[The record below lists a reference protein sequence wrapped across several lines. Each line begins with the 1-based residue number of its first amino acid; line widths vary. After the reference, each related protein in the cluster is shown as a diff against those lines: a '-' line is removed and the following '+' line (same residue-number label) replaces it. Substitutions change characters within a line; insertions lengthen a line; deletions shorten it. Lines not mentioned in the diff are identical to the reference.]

1 MVLSILDSNW
11 NFSGWFDGR
20 EAACLELAAIFHL
33 ATRRQNSTFF
43 RKLPLFRCKTDK
55 KLLPAPALP
64 WFSCSRKLH
73 YNVQRFWSKAHCA
86 AKWFSGFIVQYLW
99 WESNRLWLMIQDQP
113 HCFCSI
119 ESAQHDDRMTWWQP
133 QGDLLPVSSLHQ
145 RWQWWRWK
153 TKLTWWFQFSTF
165 CKLPLLTSYSDDV
178 LADCCNTVMT
188 AIITTRW
195 QRNMMKAVAMT
206 LAGWQQNMMTA
217 MAMTLTR
224 WQQNLMT
231 GKKMTPPSQIVCSSY
246 LHRLEGQWLFL
257 QNASNHF

>member
-1 MVLSILDSNW
+1 MIRAAKQFRRRLTLTKHKSKLFFCFLEKPQTALVSFPILPGRARSGLSLRSFVEKKHPFGIEALAVVLLILDSNW

-20 EAACLELAAIFHL
+20 ESACLELAAIFHL

-73 YNVQRFWSKAHCA
+73 CNVQRFWSKAHCA
-86 AKWFSGFIVQYLW
+86 AKWFSGFIVQYLCC
-99 WESNRLWLMIQDQP
+99 ESNRLWLMIQDQP

-133 QGDLLPVSSLHQ
+133 QGDLFAVSSLHQ

-153 TKLTWWFQFSTF
+153 KQSWPDDFSFQ
-165 CKLPLLTSYSDDV
+165 
-178 LADCCNTVMT
+178 
-188 AIITTRW
+188 
-195 QRNMMKAVAMT
+195 
-206 LAGWQQNMMTA
+206 
-217 MAMTLTR
+217 
-224 WQQNLMT
+224 
-231 GKKMTPPSQIVCSSY
+231 
-246 LHRLEGQWLFL
+246 LF
-257 QNASNHF
+257 ASCLC